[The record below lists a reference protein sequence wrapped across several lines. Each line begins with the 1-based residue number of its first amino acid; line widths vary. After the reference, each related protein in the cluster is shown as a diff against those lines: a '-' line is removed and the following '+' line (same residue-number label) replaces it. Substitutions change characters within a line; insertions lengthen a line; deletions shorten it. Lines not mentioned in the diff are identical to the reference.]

1 MRGAFCTYL
10 GKISSTFSCFKSFD
24 TGNFIVVG
32 PMRVGATVQIEDN
45 ITQILPRFK
54 LSAKISKKLSVHK
67 TMYVIFFFFIFR
79 TRQTTFT
86 DFEHRITYRFVQ
98 GRMEIQRN
106 GIEHRPKTSTE
117 SFSDK
122 ISGFFFF
129 CNSSQSSLKFR
140 NSFFFI
146 RVASFPA
153 SYNKHVPFETGEHK
167 SSKFLD
173 AFSMHSNSCTRLVEF
188 FTRFGTGRGMCKRSP
203 TRSKQRSQKWERWS
217 WENATGS
224 PSVILLGLPNSCI
237 HRFCKECLLVAQ
249 ASKLPRCWLTASLL
263 PHLIPSRPRSEPP
276 SSSTRTSMDFP
287 SEIIE
292 WMIRIGWLNFYRKNR
307 ICFLKNRLRYV
318 QLILEQLLF

>member
-1 MRGAFCTYL
+1 
-10 GKISSTFSCFKSFD
+10 
-24 TGNFIVVG
+24 
-32 PMRVGATVQIEDN
+32 
-45 ITQILPRFK
+45 
-54 LSAKISKKLSVHK
+54 
-67 TMYVIFFFFIFR
+67 
-79 TRQTTFT
+79 
-86 DFEHRITYRFVQ
+86 
-98 GRMEIQRN
+98 MEIQRN

-217 WENATGS
+217 WENATGF

-287 SEIIE
+287 C
-292 WMIRIGWLNFYRKNR
+292 Y
-307 ICFLKNRLRYV
+307 
-318 QLILEQLLF
+318 